1 MSTLSGGRAGR
12 SVAGRPAAADDR
24 QQVEDAEESE
34 VVAATGD
41 VDDRND

>member
-1 MSTLSGGRAGR
+1 MSGGRAGR
-12 SVAGRPAAADDR
+12 SVLGRPAADDR